1 MTSFGPPRSS
11 SGGSKSRSSSAGST
25 SSTGSKPSSAGSS
38 GRPTKTKPSDRLNP
52 KTIDPFHDKG
62 PKSSFA
68 TVYANG
74 GVPCRLIHGSVKHKL
89 HWDTPAEE
97 VAFDPVLITLAEGL
111 RETKH
116 PYVFVAQVGFKELL
130 EVYDAEDKIMP
141 ILSRIIAPLRAALIH
156 NEPLVF
162 EGALNALVQLSII
175 VGQNLNPHLK
185 LLLGTLSKRSM
196 EKKYRDKVTDA
207 LHQIEQAC
215 GRESLPVIKSKV
227 PTYSSIFT

>member
-1 MTSFGPPRSS
+1 MTSFGPPRVS

-38 GRPTKTKPSDRLNP
+38 GKPSKPSDRLNP
-52 KTIDPFHDKG
+52 KTIDPFYDKG

-68 TVYANG
+68 TLYANG
-74 GVPCRLIHGSVKHKL
+74 GVPCRLTHGSVKHKL
-89 HWDTPAEE
+89 HWATPVEE

-130 EVYDAEDKIMP
+130 AVYDANEKVVP
-141 ILSRIIAPLRAALIH
+141 ILPKIIGPLRAALTH
-156 NEPLVF
+156 SDPSVF
-162 EGALNALVQLSII
+162 EGGLNALVQLSVA
-175 VGQNLNPHLK
+175 VGPALNPHIK
-185 LLLGTLSKRSM
+185 QLLGTLSKRSM
-196 EKKYRDKVTDA
+196 EKKYRDKVTEA
-207 LHQIEQAC
+207 LQQIEQALGKEC
-215 GRESLPVIKSKV
+215 LPIIKSKI